1 MTGVKFTTSQM
12 NQFVRA
18 TFLTAGLAVIACS
31 GSTNP
36 PPPAKAAP
44 VAENS
49 EKGSE
54 PEATPAKPAAPV
66 GLAVG
71 ATAPAL
77 ELPAADG
84 SAFKL
89 ADALAAGPVVL
100 VFYRGHW

>member
-1 MTGVKFTTSQM
+1 M

-66 GLAVG
+66 GLAVMFWHKSNG
-71 ATAPAL
+71 GLFLILYGFVSYYFAQ
-77 ELPAADG
+77 
-84 SAFKL
+84 KMNY
-89 ADALAAGPVVL
+89 
-100 VFYRGHW
+100 FYESDNM